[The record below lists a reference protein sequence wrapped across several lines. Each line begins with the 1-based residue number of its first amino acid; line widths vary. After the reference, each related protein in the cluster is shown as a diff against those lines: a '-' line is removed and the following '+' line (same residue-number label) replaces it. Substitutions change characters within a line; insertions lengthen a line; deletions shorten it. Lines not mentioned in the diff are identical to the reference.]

1 MKHPSILDQRRAALA
16 VIDMQE
22 AFRPMIE
29 GFAEYAQR
37 IALLVQACRTLNVP
51 IIVTEQYPKGLGR
64 TVAEIGAHLPE
75 DLTPLEKLSFSACGV
90 QEFDTQLR
98 ERHAEQVIV
107 CGIEAHICVSQTV
120 HDLLRLGYQVHL
132 ASDAIA
138 ARLPHNRAAAL
149 QKMTA
154 SGALISSV
162 EMAVFEWCGQAGTA
176 EFKQIQ
182 TLVKEL
188 KH

>member
-1 MKHPSILDQRRAALA
+1 MKHPSVLDRRRVALA

-22 AFRPMIE
+22 AFRPMIA
-29 GFAEYAQR
+29 GFDAYAQR
-37 IALLVQACRTLNVP
+37 IAVLVQACRILDVP

-64 TVAEIGAHLPE
+64 TVTEIAAHLP
-75 DLTPLEKLSFSACGV
+75 DGWQPLEKLTFSACGV
-90 QEFDTQLR
+90 TEFDTQLR

-138 ARLPHNRAAAL
+138 ARLPHNRDVAM
-149 QKMTA
+149 QKMTH
-154 SGALISSV
+154 SGAIISSV
-162 EMAVFEWCGQAGTA
+162 EMAIFELCGQAGTA

-182 TLVKEL
+182 TLVKKL
-188 KH
+188 T

>member
-1 MKHPSILDQRRAALA
+1 MKHPSILDKRRAALS

-29 GFAEYAQR
+29 GFAAYAER
-37 IALLVQACRTLNVP
+37 IAVLVQACQILDVP

-64 TVAEIGAHLPE
+64 TVAEIAAHLPE
-75 DLTPLEKLSFSACGV
+75 GTTPLEKLTFSAGGLR
-90 QEFDTQLR
+90 EFDTQLR

-107 CGIEAHICVSQTV
+107 CGIEAHICVSQTA

-138 ARLPHNRAAAL
+138 ARLQVNREVAL
-149 QKMTA
+149 QKMTN
-154 SGALISSV
+154 SGAVLSSV
-162 EMAVFEWCGQAGTA
+162 EMAVFELCGAAGTD

-182 TLVKEL
+182 RLVKEL
-188 KH
+188 R

>member
-1 MKHPSILDQRRAALA
+1 MKHPSLLDKRRAALA

-29 GFAEYAQR
+29 GFDAYAQR
-37 IALLVQACRTLNVP
+37 IAVLVQACRILSVP

-64 TVAEIGAHLPE
+64 TVAEIAVHLPE
-75 DLTPLEKLSFSACGV
+75 GTTPLEKLTFSACGL

-120 HDLLRLGYQVHL
+120 HELLQLGYQVHL

-138 ARLPHNRAAAL
+138 ARLPHNRDVAL
-149 QKMTA
+149 QKMTT
-154 SGALISSV
+154 SGALLSSV
-162 EMAVFEWCGQAGTA
+162 ETAIFELCRQAGTPQ
-176 EFKQIQ
+176 FKQVQ
-182 TLVKEL
+182 ALVKDL
-188 KH
+188 Q

>member
-1 MKHPSILDQRRAALA
+1 MKHPSLLDKRRAALA
-16 VIDMQE
+16 VVDMQE

-29 GFAEYAQR
+29 GFSAHAQR
-37 IALLVQACRTLNVP
+37 IATLVQACRILDVP

-64 TVAEIGAHLPE
+64 TVAEIATHLP
-75 DLTPLEKLSFSACGV
+75 DSWQPLEKLTFSACGL

-138 ARLPHNRAAAL
+138 ARLPHNRDVAL
-149 QKMTA
+149 QKMTS
-154 SGALISSV
+154 SGAVMSSV
-162 EMAVFEWCGQAGTA
+162 EMAIFELCGQAGTA

-182 TLVKEL
+182 ALVKKL
-188 KH
+188 A

>member
-1 MKHPSILDQRRAALA
+1 MKHPSLLDKRRAALA

-29 GFAEYAQR
+29 GFADYAAR
-37 IALLVQACRTLNVP
+37 IAVLVQACRILDVP

-64 TVAEIGAHLPE
+64 TVAEIAAHLPE
-75 DLTPLEKLSFSACGV
+75 DLTPLEKLTFSACGI

-138 ARLPHNRAAAL
+138 ARLPHNRDVAL
-149 QKMTA
+149 QKMTS
-154 SGALISSV
+154 SGAVLSSV
-162 EMAVFEWCGQAGTA
+162 EMAVFELCGAAGTE

-182 TLVKEL
+182 RLVKEL
-188 KH
+188 R